1 MSDIITLVTDF
12 GLDGPY
18 VAVMKGVILGI
29 NPGAVIVDI
38 SHAIEP
44 QNIAQAAFLLGTAHR
59 YFPEGTIH
67 VAVVDPGVGSR
78 RRAIILKTPSAY
90 FVAPDNGILSYVL
103 AEASARA
110 SEPETGEREL
120 SPGLEAVAITNPRFW
135 RHPVS
140 STFHGRDIFA
150 PVASHLSL
158 GVPLHQF
165 GEAIRSL
172 FAFALPQPHI
182 AADGLVI
189 GHIVHIDHFG
199 NLITDIGSSLIDKD
213 ILIEVSGHQITG
225 LSSCYAEGDELLALI
240 GSSGNLEIAVRD
252 DSAARRLRAE
262 LGSEV
267 RVRAISRLA

>member
-1 MSDIITLVTDF
+1 MSEIITLVTDF
-12 GLDGPY
+12 GLDDPY

-44 QNIAQAAFLLGTAHR
+44 QNIAQAAFLLGTSHR

-110 SEPETGEREL
+110 SEPGTGEREL

-150 PVASHLSL
+150 PVAAHLSL

-165 GEAIRSL
+165 GEAVHSV
-172 FAFALPQPHI
+172 FALALPQPHI

-189 GHIVHIDHFG
+189 GHIVHIDRFG
-199 NLITDIGSSLIDKD
+199 NLITDIGGSLIDED
-213 ILIEVSGHQITG
+213 MVIETCGHQIMG
-225 LSSCYAEGDELLALI
+225 LSSCYSEADELLALM
-240 GSSGNLEIAVRD
+240 GSSGNLEIAARD
-252 DSAARRLRAE
+252 DSAAQM
-262 LGSEV
+262 LGAKIGDDV
-267 RVRAISRLA
+267 RVRNI